1 MSAAKIK
8 KLQSDISGLKK
19 GINNPVIP
27 AAMKDK
33 MKSQVEKMEAEIKKL
48 QEAGKKEP
56 KPATKPKSAP
66 KPKPTPKPKPKP
78 TKKNEPKP
86 TKKNEPKP
94 VSAIEKARKEAE
106 KRRKQQGISHSKSD
120 IERDARRPAKPAG
133 KRISEDGNVYYE
145 NRENRI
151 DRRPKRYPKL
161 EHGGM
166 MEGRLKAK
174 DLREGQVY
182 TWTLGAEYS
191 LVKYI
196 GPSAAHPDKKP
207 SSKYGHGYLFQFVS
221 SPSRYV
227 ELGAKTIPEAIED
240 ADEKY
245 AKGGA
250 LNHGLMKGDTIV
262 DIYKGYAIVNHN
274 GVIQV
279 VNPEQGTRFIVDLD
293 DSKMT
298 GARTSSGMSI
308 EEQIKA
314 AKVHIDHSKP
324 IELGMMDGNNNAKF
338 ASGGIFGGRPKSALM
353 RDRAYKSDEPHEERY
368 ERKSKPKNPRYNFY
382 ADGGELHRSDEP
394 DGQTEMF
401 AEGGTLTSRANYIPK
416 GEIESVTL
424 WSGQVIDGD
433 KLFDGLYVAKKVKI
447 ED

>member
-48 QEAGKKEP
+48 QEAGKKAP
-56 KPATKPKSAP
+56 KPATKPKPAP
-66 KPKPTPKPKPKP
+66 KPKPTPKPK
-78 TKKNEPKP
+78 PKP

-133 KRISEDGNVYYE
+133 KRISKDGNVYYE

-196 GPSAAHPDKKP
+196 GPSAAHPDKKAGSKIGSGHLFEWVDSP
-207 SSKYGHGYLFQFVS
+207 SKY
-221 SPSRYV
+221 V
-227 ELGAKTIPEAIED
+227 EVGSQMIPEAIEK
-240 ADEKY
+240 ADEK
-245 AKGGA
+245 
-250 LNHGLMKGDTIV
+250 
-262 DIYKGYAIVNHN
+262 
-274 GVIQV
+274 
-279 VNPEQGTRFIVDLD
+279 
-293 DSKMT
+293 
-298 GARTSSGMSI
+298 
-308 EEQIKA
+308 
-314 AKVHIDHSKP
+314 
-324 IELGMMDGNNNAKF
+324 F
-338 ASGGIFGGRPKSALM
+338 ANGGIFGGGRPKSALM
-353 RDRAYKSDEPHEERY
+353 RDRAYKSNEPHEERY
-368 ERKSKPKNPRYNFY
+368 ERKQKPKNPRYNFY

-401 AEGGTLTSRANYIPK
+401 AQGGTLTSRANYIPK